1 MAEIKPTDR
10 PVYFA
15 VENAGQIG
23 LTGKTEIGEV
33 TQTAAGK
40 TVHYDADE
48 NAFLGKAAGKATNYN
63 PLPAAGASLLA
74 GEIYG
79 YGGGLVI
86 VRQSHTR
93 TEHAPADV
101 PALFS
106 VYRAGGG
113 VLDWVAN
120 ETVTVGMHRRYGG
133 VEYVCLQAHTTQ
145 ADWIP
150 PATPALWLVYA
161 PPSPNWAVGVAYK
174 IGDVVLYVP
183 NGLTYRCIQAHTSQA
198 GWTPPAV
205 PALWQVVP

>member
-1 MAEIKPTDR
+1 LW
-10 PVYFA
+10 A

-23 LTGKTEIGEV
+23 LTGTTQIGEV

-40 TVHYDADE
+40 TAHFDADE
-48 NAFLGKAAGKATNYN
+48 NAFLGKVAGKATSYN
-63 PLPAAGASLLA
+63 PLPAAGAQLTA

-113 VLDWVAN
+113 VLEWVAN
-120 ETVTVGMHRRYGG
+120 EPVTVGMHRTYSG
-133 VEYVCLQAHTTQ
+133 VEYVCIQAHTTQ
-145 ADWIP
+145 TDWTP
-150 PATPALWLVYA
+150 PAVPALWAVYTA
-161 PPSPNWAVGVAYK
+161 PSSSWAVGVAYK
-174 IGDVVLYVP
+174 VNDVVTYQ
-183 NGLTYRCIQAHTSQA
+183 GKSYRCLQAHTSQA
-198 GWTPPAV
+198 GWTPTAA
-205 PALWQVVP
+205 PALWLLIP